1 MKTYPLVNRPEQLV
15 DFAKDVARKRQEDI
29 VEFNNLPN
37 VFISGRKV
45 AKVPTGSAD
54 VAPSDRIGDLNYDAS
69 YLYICVDDGGTA
81 AWRRVAL
88 GSW

>member
-1 MKTYPLVNRPEQLV
+1 MKGYLKVNTNDDLL

-29 VEFNNLPN
+29 AEFNNLPN
-37 VFISGRKV
+37 VFINGRKV
-45 AKVPTGSAD
+45 NKVPTGSTDIAD
-54 VAPSDRIGDLNYDAS
+54 SRVGDFNFTVS
-69 YLYICVDDGGTA
+69 FLYICVNNSGTA

>member
-1 MKTYPLVNRPEQLV
+1 MKSYLRVDRPEELL

-29 VEFNNLPN
+29 VDFNNLPN
-37 VFISGRKV
+37 VFIRGRKV
-45 AKVPTGSAD
+45 DKVPTGSAD
-54 VAPSDRIGDLNYDAS
+54 TADSRVGDFNYTIS
-69 YLYICVDDGGTA
+69 FLYICVDNSGTA